1 MNIQGPK
8 TLIQA
13 VKHFADLDVCH
24 AYMANIKWPDGIVKC
39 PACGSENIGIIK
51 SRRMFQCKT
60 KDCRKQ
66 FSVKVGTIFE
76 DSALGLDKWFVAVW
90 SITNAKNGISSCELA
105 RAIGV
110 TQKSAWHMLHR
121 VRHAMHVGSFDK
133 FTGEVESDE
142 TLIGGAAINMHQS
155 RKLAAG
161 LKGGGSAGKAVVH
174 AVLRRTDKQNKKISK
189 VNASV
194 IPDTKLRTIAPIIH
208 KVVAPG
214 SNLYTDTMAAYTSP
228 IFSETFV
235 HGMIDHVKAYVDGRI
250 HTNGLEN
257 FWSLL
262 KRTIGG
268 TYVSVDAPHLG
279 RYVDEQTFRFNER
292 DTNDAG
298 RFALVMPG
306 VVGKRLTY
314 KELIGDSTPDNCKK
328 DEANGSGLAN

>member
-1 MNIQGPK
+1 METTKQPK
-8 TLIQA
+8 SLMEA
-13 VKHFADLDVCH
+13 VKYFSNLDVCH
-24 AYMANIKWPDGIVKC
+24 AYMAKLKWPDGVVKC
-39 PACGSENIGIIK
+39 PKCNCENIGVIA
-51 SRRMFQCKT
+51 SRRMFQCKA

-76 DSALGLDKWFVAVW
+76 DSALSLDKWFVAVW

-105 RAIGV
+105 RAIKV

-121 VRHAMHVGSFDK
+121 IRHAMKTGSFSK

-142 TLIGGAAINMHQS
+142 SYIGGRINNMHMS
-155 RKLAAG
+155 RRNTNPSVLFG
-161 LKGGGSAGKAVVH
+161 RAGKAIVH
-174 AVLRRTDKQNKKISK
+174 GVLQRSEEKHGSK
-189 VNASV
+189 VKAAVVPNVRRKTLTPILNESV
-194 IPDTKLRTIAPIIH
+194 EA
-208 KVVAPG
+208 G
-214 SNLYTDTMAAYTSP
+214 SFLYTDTLAAYNQMS
-228 IFSETFV
+228 SDFV
-235 HGMIDHVKAYVDGRI
+235 HSMVDHATAYVKGRC

-279 RYVDEQTFRFNER
+279 RYVDEQVFRFNER
-292 DTNDAG
+292 KSSDAG

-314 KELIGDSTPDNCKK
+314 AALIGANTSENLISGG
-328 DEANGSGLAN
+328 EAEDAERQN